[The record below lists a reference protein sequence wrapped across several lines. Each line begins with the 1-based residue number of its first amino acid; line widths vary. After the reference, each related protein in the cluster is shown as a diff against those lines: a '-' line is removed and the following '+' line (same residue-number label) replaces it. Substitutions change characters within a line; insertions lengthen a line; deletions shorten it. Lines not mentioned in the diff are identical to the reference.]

1 MKIFLLTLFLFTG
14 ITGLHAQIPFL
25 SSSEGRTAVAK
36 VLKDYPY
43 HFAHIKGEEI
53 LRDVQTTEYAC
64 TVNISDADPSV
75 ISVHGEEKDNVCSWK
90 TVLLQTDD
98 FNKAK
103 TKFHQYF
110 NDVKQT
116 KCIVRNSEI
125 KLKGDYEEPEEN
137 KNFTSIIF
145 SLHPAIEALNN
156 VVVDL
161 SMEYTTAGWQ
171 LSLSVYEHKDYGV
184 DEKSN

>member
-1 MKIFLLTLFLFTG
+1 MKIFLLTLFLFAG
-14 ITGLHAQIPFL
+14 IIGLRAQIPFL
-25 SSSEGRTAVAK
+25 SSNEGRTAVAK

-43 HFAHIKGEEI
+43 HFAHIKGEETI
-53 LRDVQTTEYAC
+53 RDVQTINYAC
-64 TVNISDADPSV
+64 TISIPGAERSV

-90 TVLLQTDD
+90 TVLLQTED
-98 FNKAK
+98 FSKAK
-103 TKFHQYF
+103 AKFHQYF

-125 KLKGDYEEPEEN
+125 KLKADYEEPEEN

-184 DEKSN
+184 DEKTN